1 MASWRVQYKDPNG
14 TLQQTSLEL
23 KGVRTAGEV
32 RELIIRGGG
41 DLYVAADALVA
52 VEKIEDWSEVPTRD
66 TRRRAPVRRHSWQ
79 R

>member
-1 MASWRVQYKDPNG
+1 MASWRVQYKDPTG
-14 TLQQTSLEL
+14 TLQQTGLEL
-23 KGVRTAGEV
+23 KGALTAGEV

-41 DLYVAADALVA
+41 DLYVAAEALVA

-66 TRRRAPVRRHSWQ
+66 TRRRAPVRRYSWK

>member
-14 TLQQTSLEL
+14 TLQQTGLEL
-23 KGVRTAGEV
+23 KGALTAGEV
-32 RELIIRGGG
+32 RELVIRGGG

-66 TRRRAPVRRHSWQ
+66 TRRRDPVRRYSW
-79 R
+79 RR

>member
-1 MASWRVQYKDPNG
+1 MASWRVLYKDPNG
-14 TLQQTSLEL
+14 TLQQTGLEL
-23 KGVRTAGEV
+23 KGVLTAGEV

-52 VEKIEDWSEVPTRD
+52 VERIEDSSEVPTRD
-66 TRRRAPVRRHSWQ
+66 TRRQAPVRRYSWK

>member
-14 TLQQTSLEL
+14 TLQHAGLEL
-23 KGVRTAGEV
+23 KGALTAGEV

-41 DLYVAADALVA
+41 DLYVAAEALVA

-66 TRRRAPVRRHSWQ
+66 TRRRAPVRWYSW
-79 R
+79 RR